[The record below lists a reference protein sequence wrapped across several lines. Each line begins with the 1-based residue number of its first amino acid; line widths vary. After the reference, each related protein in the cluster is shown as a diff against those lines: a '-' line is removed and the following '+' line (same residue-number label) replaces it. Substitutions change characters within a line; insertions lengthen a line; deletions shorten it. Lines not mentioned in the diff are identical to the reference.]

1 MAMDYDDLRTEV
13 KEAQEVSLEEL
24 QTANAPTA
32 MSAIREVEENDDVDP
47 GPSNGEEI
55 TEELIIQV
63 IPPRQDEFVCS
74 SCFLVHHQSQ
84 VARERA
90 GLLYCSDC
98 ES

>member
-1 MAMDYDDLRTEV
+1 MDYDDLRTEV

-24 QTANAPTA
+24 QAAKAPTA
-32 MSAIREVEENDDVDP
+32 MSAIREVEESDDADP
-47 GPSNGEEI
+47 EASTGEEI
-55 TEELIIQV
+55 TDELVIQV
-63 IPPRQDEFVCS
+63 IPPRKDEFVCS

-84 VARERA
+84 LTRERA